1 MTMQHQWKLTLVSV
15 IVATIVS
22 LPFCEEAVGQTAPR
36 GELKTITLGLISSVH
51 QQEIETHFADFIDY
65 VAKKLSAGGDV
76 KAKVVVAPNVV
87 SLVKMLEQKEVDFY
101 LESPYPTY
109 IINNVHGAGKLLL
122 RRWKSGMSEYRS
134 LIFTKK
140 DSSLSRLQDL
150 RGKIVAFEDPEST
163 SGYFLPKFFLQ
174 RNGFKLVEKTPG
186 NVAVGAGEIGYVFIS
201 PVDSLIESVLSGKV
215 AAATFSDDDF
225 ASLAESK
232 KAGLAIL
239 AQTELLPRHLVS
251 VRKDLAP
258 EWVERLGLVL
268 LGMNEDEQGRRI
280 MLQADNTT
288 KFDPLPG
295 GEEVMRRRLLE
306 TFHSPD
312 KR

>member
-1 MTMQHQWKLTLVSV
+1 MNQHWKLTLVAV
-15 IVATIVS
+15 IAAAFLN
-22 LPFCEEAVGQTAPR
+22 LPLSENAAGQTMPR
-36 GELKTITLGLISSVH
+36 SELKTITLGLISNIH
-51 QQEIETHFADFIDY
+51 QKEIATHFSDFIDY
-65 VAKKLSAGGDV
+65 VARKLAPGADV
-76 KAKVVVAPNVV
+76 KAKVVVASNVV
-87 SLVKMLEQKEVDFY
+87 SLAKMLEQKEVDFY

-109 IINNVHGAGKLLL
+109 IINNVHGAGRLLL

-140 DSSLSRLQDL
+140 DGSLSRLQDL
-150 RGKIVAFEDPEST
+150 RGKIIAFEDPEST

-174 RNGFKLVEKTPG
+174 RNGFKLVEKTPA
-186 NVAVGAGEIGYVFIS
+186 NVAVGAGEIGYVFAS
-201 PVDSLIESVLSGKV
+201 SLDSLIESVLSGKV

-225 ASLAESK
+225 ASLAASK
-232 KAGLAIL
+232 KAGLTIL

-251 VRKDLAP
+251 VRKDLAA

-268 LGMNEDEQGRRI
+268 LGMNEDDQGRKI